1 MPRAKRF
8 TSLLIPCFTPCCCR
22 FVLSPPP
29 SSRFPSIKSNT
40 SATTTHR
47 QEHCPNAADA
57 CFCPPDPTSLRTVAR
72 VVLLDQETNDYYRNV
87 DSSPPC
93 ADCSNIVLC
102 LRSGSRT
109 ARRLLIS
116 AKSASFL
123 RRGSQRVKPLSKGIK
138 PQLYGQQIL
147 RMTADILGPIIVAYR
162 NPACARS
169 FDTWQ

>member
-116 AKSASFL
+116 AKSAKFFASRKPTCQAAKQGHQTATL
-123 RRGSQRVKPLSKGIK
+123 WTANIEDDRGHPWPNHCRI
-138 PQLYGQQIL
+138 
-147 RMTADILGPIIVAYR
+147 
-162 NPACARS
+162 
-169 FDTWQ
+169 